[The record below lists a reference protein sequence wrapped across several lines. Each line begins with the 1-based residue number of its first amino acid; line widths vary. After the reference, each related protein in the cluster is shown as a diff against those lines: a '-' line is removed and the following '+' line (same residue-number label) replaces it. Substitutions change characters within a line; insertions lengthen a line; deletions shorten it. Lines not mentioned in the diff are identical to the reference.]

1 MSGIFYLFSTFASA
15 FRCDLLSRRGFAA
28 TLVACS
34 MFASWTGDAVAET
47 IRLTGKTALG
57 TEHDVTLDEI
67 DRIGAAEEKVY
78 NPYEKLRVRYSGVML
93 DQFVAK
99 YGAPSV
105 TSVKVIAID
114 DYRITFDKAEWQ
126 EFRILLVTR
135 LRGERFG
142 LEQKGPARIVFADF
156 SPNEEAHRAK
166 LPKWLWMIQEISFE

>member
-78 NPYEKLRVRYSGVML
+78 NPYEKLRVR
-93 DQFVAK
+93 
-99 YGAPSV
+99 
-105 TSVKVIAID
+105 
-114 DYRITFDKAEWQ
+114 
-126 EFRILLVTR
+126 
-135 LRGERFG
+135 
-142 LEQKGPARIVFADF
+142 
-156 SPNEEAHRAK
+156 
-166 LPKWLWMIQEISFE
+166 